1 MGKMGVNIRSVE
13 DLDVFKMAHEL
24 VLRIYKITK
33 KFPEEEKFGLIS
45 QMRRAVSS
53 VPMNLMEGG
62 HRLSSKEYRQFAGI
76 ANGSIGELKY
86 HLLLSKDLHY
96 ISLDDY
102 GELRNTAEEVSKML
116 MGLIKSLS
124 RKK

>member
-1 MGKMGVNIRSVE
+1 MSVNIKSVE
-13 DLDVFKMAHEL
+13 DLDVFNMAHKL
-24 VLRIYKITK
+24 VLKIYEATK
-33 KFPEEEKFGLIS
+33 KFPDEEKFGLVS

-86 HLLLSKDLHY
+86 HILLSKDLKYLSNDVYH
-96 ISLDDY
+96 
-102 GELRNTAEEVSKML
+102 ELRNTAEEISKML

-124 RKK
+124 KKQ

>member
-1 MGKMGVNIRSVE
+1 MNVDIKSVE

-24 VLRIYKITK
+24 VLKIYKITK
-33 KFPEEEKFGLIS
+33 KFPDEEKFGLVS

-76 ANGSIGELKY
+76 ANGSIGEFKY
-86 HLLLSKDLHY
+86 HILLSKDLKYLSNDIYH
-96 ISLDDY
+96 
-102 GELRNTAEEVSKML
+102 ELRNTAEEISKML

-124 RKK
+124 KKQ